1 MKYELG
7 VRTSLL
13 DRSII
18 VADANIDNKLRVK
31 IEKIYSAKSL
41 AICHKEP
48 KNIFQSLLWIITE
61 GGTYIDYKEI
71 EPERLIRLESDMKSR
86 VLSKDDFT
94 YIKELEGEQK

>member
-18 VADANIDNKLRVK
+18 IADANIDNKLRVK
-31 IEKIYSAKSL
+31 IEKIHSAKSL

-48 KNIFQSLLWIITE
+48 KN
-61 GGTYIDYKEI
+61 K
-71 EPERLIRLESDMKSR
+71 KR
-86 VLSKDDFT
+86 VV
-94 YIKELEGEQK
+94 